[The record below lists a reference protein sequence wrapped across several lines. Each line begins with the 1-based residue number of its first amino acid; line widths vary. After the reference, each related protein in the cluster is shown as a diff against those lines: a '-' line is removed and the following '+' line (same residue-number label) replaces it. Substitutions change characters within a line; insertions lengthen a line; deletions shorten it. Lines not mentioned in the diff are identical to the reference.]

1 MLVHISP
8 VYFSFCV
15 FSHLLMDVFL
25 NSPTRTQDRA
35 GSEISA
41 LLLNTGRN
49 RVRLAVEKEN
59 DTGEVTQ
66 SQTGF

>member
-1 MLVHISP
+1 
-8 VYFSFCV
+8 
-15 FSHLLMDVFL
+15 MDVLL

-35 GSEISA
+35 GNEISA
-41 LLLNTGRN
+41 LLFNAGRN
-49 RVRLAVEKEN
+49 RVRLAVEKDN

>member
-1 MLVHISP
+1 
-8 VYFSFCV
+8 
-15 FSHLLMDVFL
+15 MDVFL

-41 LLLNTGRN
+41 LLFNAGRN
-49 RVRLAVEKEN
+49 RVRLAVEKDS

-66 SQTGF
+66 RQIGF